1 MATNPIIIS
10 RRQNLWGRIIA
21 QLSRDLGAWLYVA
34 VVLGLVSVLAFAY
47 LAQASYVARQI
58 DLMAKLEG
66 DLDVLHEENGM
77 LLLRIAKVED
87 MSRIKA
93 EARAM
98 GLGEATHIEYVVV
111 VLDDPQPAAQGPPA
125 TLNPRRSGTPF
136 APGGE
141 DPTGDARSSQSLANG
156 ATVVRS
162 SVPREGEDAPAPE
175 GPRLVSAIAQQFQ
188 RWISGGTA
196 GRVGGTLSSQ
206 SGTDARSS
214 QPNW

>member
-21 QLSRDLGAWLYVA
+21 QLSRDLGACLYVA

-66 DLDVLHEENGM
+66 DLDVLHEENSM

-93 EARAM
+93 QARAM

-111 VLDDPQPAAQGPPA
+111 VLGDPQPAVRADT
-125 TLNPRRSGTPF
+125 TLN
-136 APGGE
+136 
-141 DPTGDARSSQSLANG
+141 SLANG
-156 ATVVRS
+156 ATAVRS
-162 SVPREGEDAPAPE
+162 SVASEGNDVAAPE
-175 GPRLVSAIAQQFQ
+175 GLRLVSAIAQQFQ
-188 RWISGGTA
+188 GWISGGTA
-196 GRVGGTLSSQ
+196 GRAGGTLSSQ
-206 SGTDARSS
+206 SGTKS